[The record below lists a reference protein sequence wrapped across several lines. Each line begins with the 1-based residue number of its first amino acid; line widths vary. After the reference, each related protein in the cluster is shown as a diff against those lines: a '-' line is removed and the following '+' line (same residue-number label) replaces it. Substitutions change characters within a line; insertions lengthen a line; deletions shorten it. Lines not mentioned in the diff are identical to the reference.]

1 MKKSKKNNCMILK
14 TWNVVASSYV
24 EMLMGDFL
32 CDIKFVDKIDIVMGA
47 CHIQVRVF
55 YIFE

>member
-1 MKKSKKNNCMILK
+1 MILK